1 MKRYILTPAARADLE
16 GIWDYTALNWGLD
29 QAERYATEIRVALDG
44 LVAGRL
50 RARSIAEIRPGYS
63 KYVVGSHVLFIRA
76 NQAGNTEVVR
86 ILHGRMDTKAR
97 LDQTEEE

>member
-1 MKRYILTPAARADLE
+1 MKRYILTPAARADLG

-29 QAERYATEIRVALDG
+29 QAERYATEIRAALDG

-63 KYVVGSHVLFIRA
+63 KYTVGSHVLFIRT
-76 NQAGNTEVVR
+76 NQAGDIEVVR
-86 ILHGRMDTKAR
+86 ILHGRMDVKAQ
-97 LDQTEEE
+97 LDQPTQE